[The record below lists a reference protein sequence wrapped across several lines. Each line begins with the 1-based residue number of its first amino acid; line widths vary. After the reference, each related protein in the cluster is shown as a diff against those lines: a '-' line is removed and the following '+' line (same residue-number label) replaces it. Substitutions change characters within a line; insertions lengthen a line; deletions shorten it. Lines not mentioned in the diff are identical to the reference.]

1 MLRVEYQSE
10 RSRAPLIWA
19 NFSREGALLATAPEM
34 APEELQT
41 FTALAQEAAAR
52 LQQTPDWMRPL
63 LGQALYV
70 RFGSLPRGGAS
81 QDFARGQRL
90 RGVSVYPARA
100 DPLEHVLRFD
110 EAHPH
115 TGEHAFTIGTI
126 LDRPAW
132 LVTGKEVGIGPD
144 NEPLLDAVTPLVR
157 IQYQPQA
164 GGFLPKSGVGT
175 RARRRL
181 QEILT
186 NERGGISLD
195 RLSPRLAAAASMRE
209 PVASAVTPA
218 RAEAADL
225 PLLAPGAARMALP
238 DLPDRPP
245 AALAPAAA
253 PDLPDSPPQSAYE
266 VDVQVLGPP
275 GTAAAQGLMPAPE
288 PTAPMPWGQIARSAV
303 RTASRGVLGG
313 LPELAI
319 PAVERMTDPT
329 QVPQTAAGVGE
340 MIGQSAGSAVL
351 PGPGTAIGGT
361 VGAVTGL
368 TAGTLAT
375 EGRWPTWKEIG
386 REAVWSAVPEIAES
400 TVRGI
405 VRHIGRGT
413 QGGRLIRLDEAA
425 RRARDLPGVFQAP
438 PRQQVGQQFD
448 AVRASGLQLDTGI
461 MQQEIQGLRQGKYED
476 LLAEVRR
483 IDRGHKTGRRYE
495 QLVENLRN
503 PGPGVRVAGWPVGDL
518 QQLRSAVR
526 ARAEELTSHE
536 ARQLL
541 EDFQGAVDDAIDAG
555 IARGR
560 VPTGM
565 TVADLQEARRQWAR
579 VRAHEDL
586 STLVE
591 RTIDVTPDL
600 TMSSFKLKQLAN
612 SLRRN
617 EGPLA
622 QRINRALD
630 QTGTR
635 GAFQRDI
642 EEVSQ
647 LYQTV
652 ELPLADVFGI
662 WRAPGFAVVRQMI
675 SGVLASPTGRQIF
688 RDAIIEGRGRLSL
701 NGFAA
706 AVNAAR
712 RESGLVFPAIPGLE
726 AERAGATAPTTPG
739 PGG

>member
-1 MLRVEYQSE
+1 MAYTTQQIKD
-10 RSRAPLIWA
+10 LIIA
-19 NFSREGALLATAPEM
+19 EARRQGVDP
-34 APEELQT
+34 
-41 FTALAQEAAAR
+41 ALALAVAQTESAFEWWQIGDKGQAVGVFQLHPAAA
-52 LQQTPDWMRPL
+52 Q
-63 LGQALYV
+63 
-70 RFGSLPRGGAS
+70 
-81 QDFARGQRL
+81 
-90 RGVSVYPARA
+90 
-100 DPLEHVLRFD
+100 
-110 EAHPH
+110 
-115 TGEHAFTIGTI
+115 
-126 LDRPAW
+126 
-132 LVTGKEVGIGPD
+132 EVGIS
-144 NEPLLDAVTPLVR
+144 
-157 IQYQPQA
+157 PQA
-164 GGFLPKSGVGT
+164 RYDVP
-175 RARRRL
+175 
-181 QEILT
+181 T
-186 NERGGISLD
+186 NIRGGIAYLKNRITREGEES
-195 RLSPRLAAAASMRE
+195 RGISAYNQGIGMRGGQLSNPKY
-209 PVASAVTPA
+209 VALVRQYQRQHQQQPGLFSRVARAVTPA
-218 RAEAADL
+218 RAEAAAVGRDL
-225 PLLAPGAARMALP
+225 TQELFGATAPPPAPRDAQGAAPRVGR
-238 DLPDRPP
+238 DLTQELFGATAPP
-245 AALAPAAA
+245 ASPPGSTGPAAA
-253 PDLPDSPPQSAYE
+253 PGLPH
-266 VDVQVLGPP
+266 
-275 GTAAAQGLMPAPE
+275 APD